1 MALARNSSASQGFI
15 VYPGIIDEDLKGEI
29 KTVTYV
35 KREMHF
41 NTGLLSCYCFP
52 VSPMNKEICKLT
64 QGQDCLV
71 AVNDQLQM
79 NDI

>member
-1 MALARNSSASQGFI
+1 MRSSALGTEKMASARNSLASQGFI
-15 VYPGIIDEDLKGEI
+15 VYPGIIDKDLKGEI

-52 VSPMNKEICKLT
+52 VLSMNKEICKLT
-64 QGQDCLV
+64 QTGWLSCC
-71 AVNDQLQM
+71 
-79 NDI
+79 